1 MEVMLSLA
9 KKGISGYVSAINLG
23 SKGDDLKT

>member
-9 KKGISGYVSAINLG
+9 KKRISGYASAINLG

>member
-1 MEVMLSLA
+1 MLSLA

-23 SKGDDLKT
+23 SKGDD

>member
-1 MEVMLSLA
+1 MLSLA

-23 SKGDDLKT
+23 SKGDYLRLDKE